1 MTSRQGSS
9 GPANYNAERD
19 ALKGSF
25 NAGRLA
31 TAEAREAV
39 LASIVKMFEENVEEA
54 TAALMADLG
63 RPMGEAQGECMV
75 IIREAKDISA
85 KIKTWMAAERKD
97 VHLLVLPAEAAV
109 RRSPFGTVLIVAPY
123 NYPLVLLFE
132 PLIGAIAAGN
142 TAMVKPSELT
152 PASAEFL
159 ARKMPKYIS
168 PDVCRVVTGGVDV
181 STALLA
187 TKWDFIYFTGS
198 PRVGQIVAKAA
209 AEHMTPTAL
218 ELGGKAPCLIH
229 QSAPLRESA
238 RRIINTKAINAGQ
251 TCMAP
256 DYLLVHEAHHADFL
270 AALQAEMK
278 EQFGDE
284 PIRSKDFGR
293 MCTTSHYDRMVELLA
308 KAGGKQIRIGAAGP
322 DRATKYMPL
331 TLVDGPT
338 VGSPILK
345 EEIFGPLLPVL
356 TYTSLAEAV
365 KLIQSI
371 DPTPLALY
379 VFSADETVAETLLSE
394 VQSGTVVVNDCYL
407 HHICHTLPFGGVGT
421 SGYGVCHGRY
431 SFETF
436 TYQRAVLWRNATLDI
451 DMTIPLPVRHC
462 SAADK
467 WMLRPKL
474 LSLLLLYGPYVSIP
488 RRRHLV
494 LALVAI
500 VSLFLHRK
508 YSAIV

>member
-1 MTSRQGSS
+1 
-9 GPANYNAERD
+9 
-19 ALKGSF
+19 
-25 NAGRLA
+25 
-31 TAEAREAV
+31 
-39 LASIVKMFEENVEEA
+39 
-54 TAALMADLG
+54 
-63 RPMGEAQGECMV
+63 
-75 IIREAKDISA
+75 
-85 KIKTWMAAERKD
+85 
-97 VHLLVLPAEAAV
+97 
-109 RRSPFGTVLIVAPY
+109 
-123 NYPLVLLFE
+123 
-132 PLIGAIAAGN
+132 
-142 TAMVKPSELT
+142 
-152 PASAEFL
+152 
-159 ARKMPKYIS
+159 
-168 PDVCRVVTGGVDV
+168 VVTGGVDV

-379 VFSADETVAETLLSE
+379 VFSVDETVAETLLSE

-474 LSLLLLYGPYVSIP
+474 LSLLRPVRLDPSQATLGA
-488 RRRHLV
+488 RARGDR
-494 LALVAI
+494 LALPAPQVLGDPVRDAGRCTTLMTTLGV
-500 VSLFLHRK
+500 VSRAL
-508 YSAIV
+508 YSSTGSRPVTLPSGGRSPKNATQNGPNVPARSVKVQPH